1 MISAT
6 PARSPAC
13 GSTRNVSRHWSSS
26 SQPCHCPARIREFI
40 YRQYAGRHCFL
51 QRRWRLVLRPRVRLR
66 GRAFGQGVLK
76 PLNGVGPSREI
87 YDANNDTTGNCGSLA
102 TAYEDT
108 RYRATIYAYWG
119 ETGTTTTKVVDFW
132 S

>member
-1 MISAT
+1 MKISTKAT
-6 PARSPAC
+6 IAAIGASAISLVIGQPAFANSFTA
-13 GSTRNVSRHWSSS
+13 STQGGTASYNDGTDSFCVHAYDSEG
-26 SQPCHCPARIREFI
+26 AR
-40 YRQYAGRHCFL
+40 
-51 QRRWRLVLRPRVRLR
+51 WVR
-66 GRAFGQGVLK
+66 AVLK
-76 PLNGVGPSREI
+76 PLNGVGPSPTI

-108 RYRATIYAYWG
+108 KYRATISAYWG